1 MGFPP
6 TSQIPNNNS
15 HLYPQALQL
24 KLYQAFIFSIPI
36 LFSIILFLLFYLFY
50 LKRRA
55 NSFSSNS
62 QILPTS
68 ANNNQP
74 TIQQFPNYVCQI
86 GLKKEIKD
94 KLPIVLF
101 DEELG
106 TRESQ
111 CCVCLGEFEVKEE
124 LLQMPSCKH
133 LFHIECIHHWLHTN
147 TTCPLCRSFVIPIS
161 KFENQDQ
168 DSSNIRTDQ
177 TLFPV
182 GESQNQ
188 IQHILVPVRESQS
201 DHQPQILPSEQHQGS
216 SNSQTEQTAS
226 PVEESENR
234 TEQTLVPVRESQS
247 DHQPQILPSEQYQ
260 DSSNSRTEQTPIPV
274 GELQAR
280 MAQAGIPVGESRTN
294 EACLTQQSVEFHVQ
308 IQ

>member
-6 TSQIPNNNS
+6 SSPIPNNSS

-55 NSFSSNS
+55 NSFSSPS

-68 ANNNQP
+68 SANNQP
-74 TIQQFPNYVCQI
+74 SVQQFPYVCQI
-86 GLKKEIKD
+86 GLKKEVKD

-106 TRESQ
+106 TRDSQ

-147 TTCPLCRSFVIPIS
+147 TTCPLCRSFVIPIT
-161 KFENQDQ
+161 KFEN
-168 DSSNIRTDQ
+168 
-177 TLFPV
+177 P
-182 GESQNQ
+182 E
-188 IQHILVPVRESQS
+188 
-201 DHQPQILPSEQHQGS
+201 PQI
-216 SNSQTEQTAS
+216 
-226 PVEESENR
+226 
-234 TEQTLVPVRESQS
+234 
-247 DHQPQILPSEQYQ
+247 PQLERQ
-260 DSSNSRTEQTPIPV
+260 DSSNSRTEQTAIPVRESQARTEVPV
-274 GELQAR
+274 GEL
-280 MAQAGIPVGESRTN
+280 GTDLDNGSVSSS
-294 EACLTQQSVEFHVQ
+294 TQQNVDFHVQ